1 MPKYAVTLSRTII
14 VEVDAA
20 DEDAAMKAAVAMAN
34 DGNVEIEWE
43 SDELASE
50 AEAIAVEE
58 ISEPRGA
65 TSS

>member
-1 MPKYAVTLSRTII
+1 MPKYAVTLSRRII

-20 DEDAAMKAAVAMAN
+20 DEGAAMKAAVAMAN
-34 DGNVEIEWE
+34 DGNVEIEWD